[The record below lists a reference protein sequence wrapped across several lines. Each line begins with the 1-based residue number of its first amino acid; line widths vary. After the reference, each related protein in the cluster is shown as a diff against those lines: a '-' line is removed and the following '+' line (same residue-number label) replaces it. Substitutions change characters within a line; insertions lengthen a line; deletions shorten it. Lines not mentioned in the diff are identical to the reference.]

1 MPHIFAVIHDYL
13 IFFFF
18 FRNFATTLLDRK
30 KTVFE
35 ILMKDMDIKSF
46 VLQLKLVTLVM
57 VYVDI
62 CARENAPVY
71 CNKATGVDM

>member
-1 MPHIFAVIHDYL
+1 
-13 IFFFF
+13 
-18 FRNFATTLLDRK
+18 
-30 KTVFE
+30 
-35 ILMKDMDIKSF
+35 MKDMDIKSF